1 MLLGPRLAL
10 FSLFL
15 TSDYLGRAYDLN
27 LWPFLGFIFLPW
39 TTLAFAYAQNEGGG
53 LQGPFLAL
61 WIVALITDLVRPAA
75 RGTAMGML
83 QLSSALGSILGPPL
97 GGYIAENVGLPVVF
111 RVGGGFAIVAGVGI
125 LFMLRSPGSDAQPA
139 SSS

>member
-1 MLLGPRLAL
+1 MKCCLGCLMLLGPRLAL

-61 WIVALITDLVRPAA
+61 WIVALITDLFFTRQSGSKDSEARIKMTKIVRQKTRA
-75 RGTAMGML
+75 R
-83 QLSSALGSILGPPL
+83 
-97 GGYIAENVGLPVVF
+97 VVD
-111 RVGGGFAIVAGVGI
+111 VEVIDV
-125 LFMLRSPGSDAQPA
+125 DKED
-139 SSS
+139 

>member
-1 MLLGPRLAL
+1 MLLGPRLTL
-10 FSLFL
+10 LWLFL

-61 WIVALITDLVRPAA
+61 WIIALIMDLFFTRQSGSKDSEARIKMTKIVRQKTRA
-75 RGTAMGML
+75 R
-83 QLSSALGSILGPPL
+83 
-97 GGYIAENVGLPVVF
+97 VVD
-111 RVGGGFAIVAGVGI
+111 VEVIDI
-125 LFMLRSPGSDAQPA
+125 DKEE
-139 SSS
+139 